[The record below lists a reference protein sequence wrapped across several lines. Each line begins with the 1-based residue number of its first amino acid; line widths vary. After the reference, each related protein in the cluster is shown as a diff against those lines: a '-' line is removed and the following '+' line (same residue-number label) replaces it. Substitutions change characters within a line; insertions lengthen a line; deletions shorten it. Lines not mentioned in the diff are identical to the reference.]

1 MAQPASYHMAA
12 RPVTRF
18 LSDVAQALE
27 SDVDAPD
34 RPHGDSLLTICV
46 ATLRK
51 LFHEFVQPHP

>member
-1 MAQPASYHMAA
+1 MTAMIDHVLKLPGMTDSK
-12 RPVTRF
+12 
-18 LSDVAQALE
+18 